1 MDYNFKCISPSE
13 CIGFVKEDSK
23 ECVENCKNEIIY
35 VSTSKPYQECVSFT
49 NKYTFKKDDQM
60 YCSDECPAGTITYS
74 DDNRCLSSFA
84 ECPKI
89 ISADEKSCV
98 SSCEQ
103 NEFVQTKEAF

>member
-1 MDYNFKCISPSE
+1 
-13 CIGFVKEDSK
+13 
-23 ECVENCKNEIIY
+23 
-35 VSTSKPYQECVSFT
+35 
-49 NKYTFKKDDQM
+49 M